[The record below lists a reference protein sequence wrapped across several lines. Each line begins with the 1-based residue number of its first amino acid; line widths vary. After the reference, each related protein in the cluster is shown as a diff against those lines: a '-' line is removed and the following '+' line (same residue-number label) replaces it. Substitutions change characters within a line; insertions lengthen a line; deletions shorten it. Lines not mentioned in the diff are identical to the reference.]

1 MSRKKTR
8 AKKQHYISQHY
19 FRNFSTKNGKLYVY
33 DKDADKFYWR
43 DIQDVGEENYF
54 FNLGIVDIY
63 NRSDDQEKRKIDE
76 ASIKDGFKP
85 ISEMTEEEKEDLEYV
100 VDDLYSNQY
109 EPEFSTLISQTINN
123 AKQGKRILL
132 DDVGKA
138 KFAHLLALH
147 HIKTKYVRDFYDEM
161 RVSMVKQTTAIMAQF
176 DGIHIKPEDLT
187 VTYTKEQK
195 RLFHIS
201 AIIDDELIDKLTS
214 IFFNYTW
221 QFVFFDRGSL
231 FLTDKLMSLCPTEE
245 IIPMFPPSFATYG
258 MVIEVPLSKRL
269 LLIMSDRR
277 KFNERTDCEC
287 TPFNVYSN
295 LGLKA
300 SNRNSVACSYK
311 YVFSSDSKQ
320 LEEAVRSFKEELND
334 ENIKQ

>member
-19 FRNFSTKNGKLYVY
+19 FKNFCTKNEKLYVY
-33 DKDADKFYWR
+33 NKDTDKFYWS

-85 ISEMTEEEKEDLEYV
+85 ISEMSKEEKEDLEYA

-109 EPEFSTLISQTINN
+109 EPEFRELISQTIKN
-123 AKQGKRILL
+123 AKEGKRILL
-132 DDVGKA
+132 DDVNKA

-176 DGIHIKPEDLT
+176 GGIHIKPENLT
-187 VTYTKEQK
+187 ISYTKEQK

-201 AIIDDELIDKLTS
+201 AIINKELIDKMTN

-221 QFVFFDRGSL
+221 QFVFFDRGTL
-231 FLTDKLMSLCPTEE
+231 FLTDKLLNLCPTEE
-245 IIPMFPPSFATYG
+245 IMPMFPPSLATYG
-258 MVIEVPLSKRL
+258 MVVEVPLSKRL
-269 LLIMSDRR
+269 LLIMSDKR
-277 KFNERTDCEC
+277 KFYERTDCEC
-287 TPFNVYSN
+287 TQFNVYSN
-295 LGLKA
+295 AGLKA

-311 YVFSSDSKQ
+311 YVFSSDAKQ
-320 LEEAVRSFKEELND
+320 LEKAVKDFKEELK
-334 ENIKQ
+334 ESK